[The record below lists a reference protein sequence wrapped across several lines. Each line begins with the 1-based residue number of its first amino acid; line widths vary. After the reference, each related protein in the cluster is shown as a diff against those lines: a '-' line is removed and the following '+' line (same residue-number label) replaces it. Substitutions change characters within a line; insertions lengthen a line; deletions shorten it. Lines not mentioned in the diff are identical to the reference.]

1 MSRVDLYTQ
10 VSGFVSYGKYQ
21 RNSLKAPKAKYES
34 FRGWSDVEGSAE
46 LRRLLSSAEYAKRRA
61 PNIPQSTWMQLIV
74 QMMQQ
79 AEKQDL
85 QTEVFSAMLKTRDS
99 APPFEIKLDD
109 GRQ

>member
-1 MSRVDLYTQ
+1 MPRAQKDEFDKIAP
-10 VSGFVSYGKYQ
+10 GF
-21 RNSLKAPKAKYES
+21 LKALRAKNES
-34 FRGWSDVEGSAE
+34 LRGWSGIPGSAE
-46 LRRLLSSAEYAKRRA
+46 FRRLLSSAEYAKRRA
-61 PNIPQSTWMQLIV
+61 PNTPQSTWMQLIV

-109 GRQ
+109 GLQ

>member
-1 MSRVDLYTQ
+1 MPRAQKDEFDKIAP
-10 VSGFVSYGKYQ
+10 GFLKV
-21 RNSLKAPKAKYES
+21 LKAKNES
-34 FRGWSDVEGSAE
+34 FRTDVWDSAE

-61 PNIPQSTWMQLIV
+61 ANIPQSTWMQLIV

-79 AEKQDL
+79 AEKQGL

-109 GRQ
+109 GLQ

>member
-1 MSRVDLYTQ
+1 MPRAQKDEFDKIAP
-10 VSGFVSYGKYQ
+10 GFLKV
-21 RNSLKAPKAKYES
+21 LKAKNKS
-34 FRGWSDVEGSAE
+34 LRGWSGIPDSAE
-46 LRRLLSSAEYAKRRA
+46 FRRLLSSAEYAKRRA
-61 PNIPQSTWMQLIV
+61 PDTPQSTWMQLIV

-109 GRQ
+109 GLQ